1 MRIDTLPFLHYM
13 VRINGGNETRLLS
26 PIEADENSA
35 SGGSFVAPVQRDG
48 ELLPAYRFHFSIYL
62 GHGEFVKDR
71 DRKRLFSGIA
81 LTLQMGRTDHLLL
94 TFGLPWPEPFW
105 PPHFWHHL
113 PDVLRA
119 EKEFVVPLLRR
130 APRRSLLRYGGSMT
144 HPDFEH
150 SFAELEPSERGI
162 LDVILERFR
171 ISIIGCDPH
180 TKYQKK

>member
-1 MRIDTLPFLHYM
+1 M
-13 VRINGGNETRLLS
+13 VRIDEGKETFLLS
-26 PIEADENSA
+26 PIEVDDNAA
-35 SGGSFVAPVQRDG
+35 TGGSFVAPVQQDG
-48 ELLPAYRFHFSIYL
+48 ELLPGYRFHFAIYL

-71 DRKRLFSGIA
+71 DEKRFFSGIA
-81 LTLQMGRTDHLLL
+81 LTLQMERRDHLLL

-119 EKEFVVPLLRR
+119 ENEFIIPLLRR
-130 APRRSLLRYGGSMT
+130 VPRRSPLRYGGSLT
-144 HPDFEH
+144 HQDFGH
-150 SFAELEPSERGI
+150 GFVELEPRERGM

-171 ISIIGCDPH
+171 ISVIGCDPH